1 MKKKILNIIILI
13 VLTLIAVLNS
23 YRYTVLYSLDEVW
36 AYGFGYNISN
46 GLIPYK
52 DFNMVIGPIFP
63 YFLSIILTI
72 FGKKLIVYHIV
83 VALMVVAITY
93 LASKKI
99 KIYSILIYLAMLI
112 YSSNGYNTSTL
123 LLLFILLKILDKE
136 ENTSREQ
143 TLNNK
148 FKTNDIVIP
157 IIISI
162 MTLTKQTLGILIIP
176 SLIYSKNKKKTVATY
191 SLMFFIFLG
200 YLIFNNN
207 LIEFLDYCI
216 FGLFDFANK
225 NTLIRPIY
233 LFLEIGIIVML
244 SFTLIKSK
252 FKRKDIFYVLL
263 YQIIVLPIIE
273 LNHFVLGYSAFIYIL
288 FQDKKQEEYIKKS
301 LFLFLAIIEI
311 YLIFITNT
319 LFVIR
324 DREYFEYYP
333 KDTYLKGR
341 LVSNVMDEYVEDVEY
356 YINKYSNY
364 KPYIFNNYSY
374 FIKLDLDLPI
384 NKFDL
389 INTGNMGY
397 NGEVRYIEEIKDIC
411 SKDKCLFIINEND
424 LINQEYSQISKK
436 ILEYI
441 VNNNT
446 KIYSSSIFSVF
457 IGGDL

>member
-1 MKKKILNIIILI
+1 MKNKILNIIVFVIL
-13 VLTLIAVLNS
+13 VLIGVLNS

-36 AYGFGYNISN
+36 AYGFGHNISN

-63 YFLSIILTI
+63 YFLSIVLNV
-72 FGKKLIVYHIV
+72 FGKKLIIYHIV
-83 VALMVVAITY
+83 VALMVGVITY

-99 KIYSILIYLAMLI
+99 KIYAILIYLAMLI

-136 ENTSREQ
+136 ENASMELA
-143 TLNNK
+143 LNNK
-148 FKTNDIVIP
+148 FNDIVIP
-157 IIISI
+157 VIVSI
-162 MTLTKQTLGILIIP
+162 MALTKQTLGILVIP
-176 SLIYSKNKKKTVATY
+176 SLIYSKNKKKSVATY
-191 SLMFFIFLG
+191 LVIFLIFLS

-216 FGLFDFANK
+216 FGLFDFASS

-233 LFLEIGIIVML
+233 LFLEIIIIILL
-244 SFTLIKSK
+244 SFNLIKSK
-252 FKRKDIFYVLL
+252 FRRKDIFYVLL
-263 YQIIVLPIIE
+263 YQVIVLPIVE

-288 FQDKKQEEYIKKS
+288 FQDKKIEDYIKKC
-301 LFLFLAIIEI
+301 LFISFTILEV

-324 DREYFEYYP
+324 DREYFEYYT
-333 KDTYLKGR
+333 KNTYLKGR
-341 LVSNVMDEYVEDVEY
+341 LVSNVMDEYVEDVSY
-356 YINKYSNY
+356 YINKYSDY

-374 FIKLDLDLPI
+374 FIKLDLNIPV

-397 NGEVRYIEEIKDIC
+397 NGEDRYIEEIKDIC
-411 SKDKCLFIINEND
+411 SKEKCLFIINESD
-424 LINQEYSQISKK
+424 LTNEEYSQVSKK
-436 ILEYI
+436 ILEYV
-441 VNNNT
+441 VNNNI
-446 KIYSSSIFSVF
+446 KVYSSEIFSVF

>member
-1 MKKKILNIIILI
+1 MKNKILNIIVFI
-13 VLTLIAVLNS
+13 VLILIAVLNS

-36 AYGFGYNISN
+36 TYGFAYNISN

-63 YFLSIILTI
+63 YFLSIILNI

-83 VALMVVAITY
+83 LALMVGAITY

-99 KIYSILIYLAMLI
+99 KIYAILIYLSMLI

-136 ENTSREQ
+136 ENTSIDYAND
-143 TLNNK
+143 NNK
-148 FKTNDIVIP
+148 YNDIVIP

-162 MTLTKQTLGILIIP
+162 MALTKQTLGILIIP
-176 SLIYSKNKKKTVATY
+176 SLIYSKNKKKTIATY
-191 SLMFFIFLG
+191 LVIFLIFLS
-200 YLIFNNN
+200 YLILNNN

-216 FGLFDFANK
+216 FGLFDFASK

-233 LFLEIGIIVML
+233 LFLEIVIIIL
-244 SFTLIKSK
+244 LLFNLIKSK

-263 YQIIVLPIIE
+263 YQVIVLPIVE

-288 FQDKKQEEYIKKS
+288 FQDKKLEDYIKKGLFVS
-301 LFLFLAIIEI
+301 LTILEI

-319 LFVIR
+319 LFAIR

-341 LVSNVMDEYVEDVEY
+341 LVSNVMDEYVEDVGY
-356 YINKYSNY
+356 YINKYSDY
-364 KPYIFNNYSY
+364 KPYIFSNYSY
-374 FIKLDLDLPI
+374 FIKLDLNIPI

-397 NGEVRYIEEIKDIC
+397 NGENRYVEEIKDIC
-411 SKDKCLFIINEND
+411 SKDKCLFIINESD
-424 LINQEYSQISKK
+424 LTNEEYSQISKK
-436 ILEYI
+436 ILKYV

-446 KIYSSSIFSVF
+446 KVYSSNIFSVF
-457 IGGDL
+457 IGGIS

>member
-1 MKKKILNIIILI
+1 MKKKILKSFIFIILI
-13 VLTLIAVLNS
+13 LIVVLNS

-36 AYGFGYNISN
+36 AYGFAYNISN

-63 YFLSIILTI
+63 YLLSIILNI
-72 FGKKLIVYHIV
+72 FGKKLIIYHIV
-83 VALMVVAITY
+83 VALMVGAITY

-99 KIYSILIYLAMLI
+99 KIYAILIYLAMLI

-123 LLLFILLKILDKE
+123 LLLFIILKILDKE
-136 ENTSREQ
+136 ENTSMDY
-143 TLNNK
+143 TGDNNK
-148 FKTNDIVIP
+148 YNDIVIP

-162 MTLTKQTLGILIIP
+162 MALTKQTLGILVIP
-176 SLIYSKNKKKTVATY
+176 SLIYSKNKKKTIATY
-191 SLMFFIFLG
+191 LVMFLIFLS

-216 FGLFDFANK
+216 FGLFDFASK

-244 SFTLIKSK
+244 SFSLIKSK
-252 FKRKDIFYVLL
+252 FRRKDIFYVLL
-263 YQIIVLPIIE
+263 YQVIVLPIVE

-288 FQDKKQEEYIKKS
+288 FQDKKLEEHIKKGLFIS
-301 LFLFLAIIEI
+301 LTILEI

-341 LVSNVMDEYVEDVEY
+341 LVSNVMDEYVEEVEY
-356 YINKYSNY
+356 YINKYSDY

-374 FIKLDLDLPI
+374 FIKLDLNIPI

-397 NGEVRYIEEIKDIC
+397 NGENRYVEEIKDIC
-411 SKDKCLFIINEND
+411 SKDKCLFIINESD
-424 LINQEYSQISKK
+424 LTNQEYSQISKK
-436 ILEYI
+436 ILEYVI
-441 VNNNT
+441 NNNT
-446 KIYSSSIFSVF
+446 KVYSSNIFSVF
-457 IGGDL
+457 IGGIS

>member
-1 MKKKILNIIILI
+1 MKKKVFNIIIFG
-13 VLTLIAVLNS
+13 VLVIIAVLNS

-63 YFLSIILTI
+63 YFLSIILSI
-72 FGKKLIVYHIV
+72 FGKKLIIYHIV
-83 VALMVVAITY
+83 VGLMVGVITY

-99 KIYSILIYLAMLI
+99 KIYAILIYLAMLI

-123 LLLFILLKILDKE
+123 LLLFILLRVLDKE
-136 ENTSREQ
+136 KNTSMEQ
-143 TLNNK
+143 PLNNK
-148 FKTNDIVIP
+148 FKISEIVIP

-162 MTLTKQTLGILIIP
+162 MTLTKQTLGILTIP
-176 SLIYSKNKKKTVATY
+176 SLIYSKNKKKTIEIYLVIF
-191 SLMFFIFLG
+191 LMFLG
-200 YLIFNNN
+200 YLILNNN
-207 LIEFLDYCI
+207 LVEFLDYCI
-216 FGLFDFANK
+216 FGLFDFASK

-233 LFLEIGIIVML
+233 LILEVVIIIL
-244 SFTLIKSK
+244 LLFSLIKSK

-263 YQIIVLPIIE
+263 YQTIVLPIVE

-288 FQDKKQEEYIKKS
+288 FQDKKLEDYMKKGLFIS
-301 LFLFLAIIEI
+301 LTILEI

-333 KDTYLKGR
+333 KNTYMNGR
-341 LVSNVMDEYVEDVEY
+341 LVSNVMDEYVEEVGD
-356 YINKYSNY
+356 YINKYSDY
-364 KPYIFNNYSY
+364 KLYIFNNYSY
-374 FIKLDLDLPI
+374 FIKLDLNIPI

-389 INTGNMGY
+389 INNGNMGY
-397 NGEVRYIEEIKDIC
+397 NGEERYVEELKDIC
-411 SKDKCLFIINEND
+411 SKEKCLFIINESD
-424 LINQEYSQISKK
+424 LDNEEYSQISKK
-436 ILEYI
+436 ILEYV
-441 VNNNT
+441 VNNND
-446 KIYSSSIFSVF
+446 KIYSSEIFSVF